1 MPDQKFHQPGISL
14 LRKAMAIIHQNIART
29 QMELD
34 AMLQV

>member
-14 LRKAMAIIHQNIART
+14 LREAMAITHQNIART

-34 AMLQV
+34 AMQQV